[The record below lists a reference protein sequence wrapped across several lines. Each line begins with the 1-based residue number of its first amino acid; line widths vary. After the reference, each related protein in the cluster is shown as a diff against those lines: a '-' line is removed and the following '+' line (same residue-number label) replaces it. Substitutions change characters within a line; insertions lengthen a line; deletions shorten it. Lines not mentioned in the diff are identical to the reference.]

1 MANSVKNSPAT
12 KYSLPDQTVKRSE
25 LIARI
30 RTMQA
35 VSASDAIKACIQA
48 RELLPQDILF
58 IKLLADLYFQDANYH
73 EAFIAL
79 GEFLGK
85 IPPSNR
91 LIGEFAKRYYK
102 FRRVLAPDEMARYA
116 SVLLQCIESA
126 KLDAFVSHNAKK
138 IITPDLAFVASSQTN
153 QQNVLFLKLIRNDST
168 FDSFVKLE
176 KSLEKDSV
184 DSLSLLLDTHILN
197 RERSNKTYRIDLYCV
212 SIYEKIKAFDSA
224 LKVAAELLQVK
235 IQTVAVRSLF
245 RLCRILKQYSPAD
258 DLLEREPALINNHD
272 FNVLYELVY
281 YFEAKNDF
289 HSVQSILRRIE
300 KGFASSLPVLR
311 TVRNFY
317 IRFGMLEEAKRL
329 EPAIS
334 PLYHRRLSGD
344 QKFTAEVVESEAEL
358 ASKIGELYSQLEH
371 QKQLAAISDLTTG
384 ISHELGQ
391 PITNIRYTIQY
402 HRRILAKQLTMDG
415 VSKVFDS
422 ILEETERMGGLIR
435 RLSPLTSSKSVIEKF
450 DLMERIHRRVEG
462 ETPRLQE
469 SGTTV
474 TITPPYP
481 INLIAD
487 PVKFDQLIS
496 NLLLNSIDAI
506 QERKVARENH
516 IEIRVES
523 GKKEARIFFT
533 DTGMGIPIRNR
544 KRIFDPFFSTK
555 PPGKGEGLGLF
566 IVWNLLKML
575 GGRIAVD
582 SKYNTGARFIV
593 TLPKTPSDTEGNLQ

>member
-1 MANSVKNSPAT
+1 
-12 KYSLPDQTVKRSE
+12 
-25 LIARI
+25 
-30 RTMQA
+30 
-35 VSASDAIKACIQA
+35 
-48 RELLPQDILF
+48 
-58 IKLLADLYFQDANYH
+58 
-73 EAFIAL
+73 
-79 GEFLGK
+79 
-85 IPPSNR
+85 
-91 LIGEFAKRYYK
+91 
-102 FRRVLAPDEMARYA
+102 MARYA
-116 SVLLQCIESA
+116 SVLLHSIEST
-126 KLDAFVSHNAKK
+126 KLDVFVSHNAKK
-138 IITPDLAFVASSQTN
+138 IITPDLAFVASSETN
-153 QQNVLFLKLIRNDST
+153 HQSVLFLKLIRNDST

-184 DSLSLLLDTHILN
+184 DSLSLLLDTHILD
-197 RERSNKTYRIDLYCV
+197 RGRSKQTYRIDLYCV

-224 LKVAAELLQVK
+224 LKIAAELLQVK

-245 RLCRILKQYSPAD
+245 RLCRTLKQYSPAD

-334 PLYHRRLSGD
+334 PLYHRRLAGD

-474 TITPPYP
+474 TISPPYA
-481 INLIAD
+481 IDLIAD

-582 SKYNTGARFIV
+582 SKYSTGARFIV